1 MFEKI
6 KLFFGGRDSQ
16 GYDRHGFDKTGR
28 DRDGYDRR
36 GFSRKG
42 IHKITGTVYD
52 EEGYNV
58 KGFDSDGEH
67 REYAHLK
74 GNRISFLEQGILCI
88 DLHGMNVKAAVLLL
102 EEVLSSYYDIHR
114 IILIHGHVHGSSL
127 RNVISTFDHPRITK
141 IITGLYNEGMRVF
154 DIKEK
159 ENDE

>member
-28 DRDGYDRR
+28 DRDGCDRR

-58 KGFDSDGEH
+58 KGFESDG
-67 REYAHLK
+67 
-74 GNRISFLEQGILCI
+74 
-88 DLHGMNVKAAVLLL
+88 
-102 EEVLSSYYDIHR
+102 
-114 IILIHGHVHGSSL
+114 
-127 RNVISTFDHPRITK
+127 
-141 IITGLYNEGMRVF
+141 
-154 DIKEK
+154 
-159 ENDE
+159 